1 VLFALPIK
9 SFAQPFV
16 QFIAQSATID
26 CETNTLS
33 IDLDV
38 KDFID
43 MNVFQF
49 SVNWD
54 SSILTLNNIN
64 NPQVLSGISPS
75 NGTAPSGYIN
85 FSWFSSAVTINDA
98 TILTFEFDVVG
109 TPGLTNI
116 TFEATQ
122 PIGVIDIVQY
132 GQALDSTQ
140 YTLTSGNINITDS
153 EDPTISCPSGLP
165 TFDTGGA
172 ATTTITGAAPTT
184 DDNCGVDFISYEL
197 TMNGNNVGIGTG
209 DVSNNVNF
217 GIGTTT
223 VTYTAND
230 FVGNTE
236 TCSFDVIV
244 TNNNAPTDLIVSV
257 DSIQVDCE
265 TNTILIGMPVFNFID
280 VIGLQFTL
288 EWDETKLEFV
298 SIVEDNFNPNGNPG
312 LGQVAN
318 GSFNFSWFDNTNPTT
333 FQNGDS
339 ILVLEFNILDP
350 TPGNDYD
357 INFVNLPLSFSVT
370 TPASFP
376 LNDPN
381 AMSEPGN
388 IEIIDTDAPT
398 INCPANI
405 SINSINGTDAVV
417 NGIAPTTSDNCGIMD
432 TTYTLTDVAT
442 SNNIGN
448 GTGDASG
455 TAFPVGTTTVEYTV
469 TDFGGNTV
477 TCNFDVTVQSPGVI
491 TVTVDSIQVDC
502 ETGKVLIGLPVF
514 NFTDVIG
521 LQFTLEWDETKL
533 EFVSIVEDN
542 FTPNGNPG
550 LGQVANGSFNFSWF
564 DNTNPTT
571 FQDGD
576 SILVLEFNIL
586 DPTVGNDYNF
596 NFVNLPLSF
605 SVTTPTSFPLN
616 DPTAISEP
624 GNIEIIDDTDPMI
637 ICPADVTVNS
647 NGAASVVV
655 NNIAATATDNCGTP
669 AISYM
674 IFGNPSTVGT
684 GDASGNTFLVGT
696 TMVTYTATDEGGNSV
711 NCSFNV
717 IVIQDQLTIE
727 CPMDINQ
734 GTDTNI
740 CSATLD
746 LPVTIL
752 SDPNNI
758 NTISWDITGT
768 SGPVSGTGNIS
779 NFTFSLGTSTIVY
792 TVTDN
797 FGASE
802 TCSFQ
807 VTITD
812 QDAPIISGIPA
823 DTTVECD
830 NIPAAATPT
839 AMDQCDGVT
848 SVNLISESVAA
859 GPTLGSSIITR
870 TWSTVDV
877 AGNIAT
883 ANQTITVIDTTAPMI
898 TCPADISLN
907 STTSPVCGANP
918 SWTVP
923 TASDNC
929 DMNVQVTSSFTPGD
943 FFPLGT
949 TIVTYYAEDNA
960 GNIDSCKFN
969 VTISDMD
976 VPVFTDCPTNMTIS
990 LGVNCD
996 TIVTWTEPT
1005 ITDNCDNNVSV
1016 VASPPLGTVF
1026 MAGTTTVTY
1035 TATDASGNVS
1045 TCSFDIT
1052 VADMEAPVL
1061 TNCPIDMTVSS
1072 GVACDTVI
1080 TWIEPTITDNCD
1092 DNVTIAVFPASGTV
1106 FMPGTTTVTYT
1117 VVDASGNLS
1126 TCSFDITVTDTE
1138 APVFTNCPIDM
1149 TVPAGVN
1156 CDTIVTWVEPTIA
1169 DNCDNNVS
1177 VVVSPPLGTIFM
1189 AGTTTVTY
1197 TATDASGNISTC
1209 SFDITVADTEGPVL
1223 TNCPVDMTIPSGIGC
1238 DTIPNWIEPTIT
1250 DNCDNNVSVLVI
1262 PPLGTTFMVGTT
1274 NVTYTATDAS
1284 GNVSTCSFDVTV
1296 ADTEGP
1302 VLTNCPMD
1310 MTVPSGVACDTIVTW
1325 IEPTITDNCDNNVTV
1340 VVSPPLGT
1348 AFVAGTT
1355 TVTYTATDGNGNISI
1370 CSFDI
1375 TVADTEGPIIM
1386 DCPMDITLPAGNNCS
1401 ATALWDMP
1409 TATDNCDPS
1418 PTITCNISS
1427 GNTFSVGT
1435 TPIIC
1440 TATDASGNESTC
1452 TFNVIIVDV
1461 QPPSVFCPANIIV
1474 SSSGEILSDPNQL
1487 LTTTMSVG
1495 CDSVILSFDNPSG
1508 NDNCGIPTVTQ
1519 SLGLPSGSTF
1529 GVGDHVIQ
1537 FTAMDGSG
1545 NTNTVICETT
1555 ITVTSFFGLNVTAT
1569 PDIVCTGGSTQ
1580 LFADPFTPIPGAT
1593 YSWNGPN
1600 PNRMISNIANPF
1612 LDNLTFPDAGTYI
1625 VTVTDP
1631 TTNCISIDSVVVVVS
1646 QGPELALLAN
1656 INNCVNPD
1664 SMTNIPLSV
1673 QVTNAVVVDSFIWT
1687 NPAGVVFSNDQ
1698 NTVIPNAT
1706 EAASGQYCVEVF
1718 EVDGCSNTICETIQI
1733 THIPTAPII
1742 ISSCGDFICIGEPC
1756 TLTGVS
1762 VDVDSI
1768 IWTATGN
1775 GPGLPSDVN
1784 QSEITIT
1791 PIEIGFHLYTYT
1803 IIENGCESSS
1813 SLGIIVSSPAN
1824 VAPDF
1829 FPVELNT
1836 TLNNFDVTDND
1847 IINGTLPGIFNIN
1860 VTSDVSNGMLV
1871 NHSDGTFTYTPDNGF
1886 LGDDQ
1891 FIYEICFDCDGEEV
1905 CRWAIVTL
1913 SIETD
1918 ECIVPTVIS
1927 PNGDGMNDT
1936 WEISCVKNN
1945 PDNEVVIFNR
1955 WGDEVYRAEP
1965 YNNDWEGTYNN
1976 EDLPDGTY
1984 FYIFKKSANDPDP
1997 LKGTVNIYR

>member
-1 VLFALPIK
+1 MLSKKIISSVIFQHMKKFQYFLLLVLFALPIK

-140 YTLTSGNINITDS
+140 YTLTNGNIDITDS

-339 ILVLEFNILDP
+339 ILVLEFNIIDP

-883 ANQTITVIDTTAPMI
+883 ANQIITVIDTTAPMI

-976 VPVFTDCPTNMTIS
+976 APVFTDCPTNMTIS

-1026 MAGTTTVTY
+1026 MAGTTT
-1035 TATDASGNVS
+1035 
-1045 TCSFDIT
+1045 
-1052 VADMEAPVL
+1052 
-1061 TNCPIDMTVSS
+1061 
-1072 GVACDTVI
+1072 
-1080 TWIEPTITDNCD
+1080 
-1092 DNVTIAVFPASGTV
+1092 
-1106 FMPGTTTVTYT
+1106 
-1117 VVDASGNLS
+1117 
-1126 TCSFDITVTDTE
+1126 
-1138 APVFTNCPIDM
+1138 
-1149 TVPAGVN
+1149 
-1156 CDTIVTWVEPTIA
+1156 
-1169 DNCDNNVS
+1169 
-1177 VVVSPPLGTIFM
+1177 
-1189 AGTTTVTY
+1189 
-1197 TATDASGNISTC
+1197 
-1209 SFDITVADTEGPVL
+1209 
-1223 TNCPVDMTIPSGIGC
+1223 
-1238 DTIPNWIEPTIT
+1238 
-1250 DNCDNNVSVLVI
+1250 
-1262 PPLGTTFMVGTT
+1262 
-1274 NVTYTATDAS
+1274 VTYTATDAS

-1375 TVADTEGPIIM
+1375 TVTDTEGPIIM

-1569 PDIVCTGGSTQ
+1569 PDTVCTGGSTQ

-1698 NTVIPNAT
+1698 NTVISNAT

-1813 SLGIIVSSPAN
+1813 SIGIIVSSPAN